1 MSQRNTTN
9 AANLE
14 IISLSTTLLKTHTG
28 QGSIATRAFQLVIS
42 EGQLRKEAEVTRPA
56 NRYIIRLHVALSG
69 HHRSRKSSGHT
80 VLEIP
85 LLQLSSG
92 KKGKGI
98 DQTITT
104 YLSKNEAEL
113 PFVFIDLRVQKRT
126 PLAEGTSWPFLER
139 EDIVSVATRLPLYPD
154 DPISKDMEL
163 EPEHSS
169 QELVFVKRD
178 IEAEFVPQRP
188 LRRQSTLSQAASK
201 AGNLMGRAFDVFV
214 GKGEYGRRRGHK

>member
-1 MSQRNTTN
+1 M
-9 AANLE
+9 
-14 IISLSTTLLKTHTG
+14 
-28 QGSIATRAFQLVIS
+28 
-42 EGQLRKEAEVTRPA
+42 
-56 NRYIIRLHVALSG
+56 
-69 HHRSRKSSGHT
+69 
-80 VLEIP
+80 LEIP